1 MKENPLLEYAASN
14 WGHHAYGNAEEFCKE
29 IVLEFLEKKLNVAL
43 ASQVLFSMNR
53 WQLKHGHNF
62 AKDISGMH
70 LLAYFGLEM
79 IMLYWLQ
86 KGARADMLDSDG
98 HSPLWYASRYG
109 QDRVVQRLLTVQHVD
124 VNLINPHG
132 QTPLLYCA
140 FGKD

>member
-29 IVLEFLEKKLNVAL
+29 IVLEFLEKKLNVVL

-53 WQLKHGHNF
+53 WRWNHNF

-79 IMLYWLQ
+79 IMLYCLQ
-86 KGARADMLDSDG
+86 KGARADMLDSYG

-109 QDRVVQRLLTVQHVD
+109 QDGVVQRLLAVQHNVD
-124 VNLINPHG
+124 VNLINSHG
-132 QTPLLYCA
+132 QTPPLYCA